1 MMHRRLSNRSGALPA
16 GGIVLRRDRYTNHSI
31 ESLLGRTMV
40 ERWVAVVTGAGRG
53 IGRSIALALAR
64 VGYELVLAARSET
77 ELAGVKDEIEV
88 AGGKAIAV
96 PTDLRNRHQIESLA
110 EAAFALGPV
119 DVLVNNS
126 GIAGP
131 QGMMWD
137 LDPDEWAETMA
148 VNVDAVFLCSR
159 AFLPPMIERRRGSI
173 VNIGSITGKRP
184 LLGRSPYAT
193 SKLALV
199 GLTRTLAL
207 EAGPFGVRVNLISPG
222 FVEGA
227 RIDWVIERQAEA
239 RGVPGAVVRDEF
251 TALSPLRRLTSP
263 EDVASAVVFLASEA
277 AAAITGADINVNSGV
292 VMY

>member
-1 MMHRRLSNRSGALPA
+1 MS
-16 GGIVLRRDRYTNHSI
+16 
-31 ESLLGRTMV
+31 
-40 ERWVAVVTGAGRG
+40 ERPVAVVTGGGRG
-53 IGRSIALALAR
+53 IGRSIARALSSA
-64 VGYELVLAARSET
+64 GYDLVLAARSVS
-77 ELAGVKDEIEV
+77 ELERV
-88 AGGKAIAV
+88 AGEFEETGSRALAV
-96 PTDLRNRHQIESLA
+96 PTDLRSRAQIDRLA
-110 EAAFALGPV
+110 ETAIGLGPV
-119 DVLVNNS
+119 DLLVNNS

-159 AFLPPMIERRRGSI
+159 AFLPAMIERRRGSI

-184 LLGRSPYAT
+184 LMGRSPYAT

-207 EAGPFGVRVNLISPG
+207 ETGAYGVRVNLISPG
-222 FVEGA
+222 FVEGP
-227 RIDWVIERQAEA
+227 RIDWVIDRQAEA
-239 RGVPGAVVRDEF
+239 RGVASEEVREDF
-251 TALSPLRRLTSP
+251 TAQSPLGRLTSP
-263 EDVASAVVFLASEA
+263 EDVAAVVVFLASDA

>member
-1 MMHRRLSNRSGALPA
+1 M
-16 GGIVLRRDRYTNHSI
+16 
-31 ESLLGRTMV
+31 
-40 ERWVAVVTGAGRG
+40 VTGGGRG
-53 IGRSIALALAR
+53 IGRSIALALAGA
-64 VGYELVLAARSET
+64 GYELVLAARSET
-77 ELAGVKDEIEV
+77 ELAAVKTEIEE
-88 AGGKAIAV
+88 AGGTAVAV
-96 PTDLRNRHQIESLA
+96 PTDLRIADQIDRLA
-110 EAAFALGPV
+110 DTAREVGPV
-119 DVLVNNS
+119 DLLVNNS

-131 QGMMWD
+131 QGMLWE

-207 EAGPFGVRVNLISPG
+207 ETGPYGVRVNLISPG
-222 FVEGA
+222 FVEGP
-227 RIDWVIERQAEA
+227 RIDWVIDRQAEA
-239 RGVPGAVVRDEF
+239 RGLASAEVRDDF
-251 TALSPLRRLTSP
+251 TAQSPLGRLTSP
-263 EDVASAVVFLASEA
+263 EDVASVVVFLASDA
-277 AAAITGADINVNSGV
+277 AAAITGADLNVNSGV

>member
-1 MMHRRLSNRSGALPA
+1 MSEKS
-16 GGIVLRRDRYTNHSI
+16 
-31 ESLLGRTMV
+31 
-40 ERWVAVVTGAGRG
+40 VAVVTGGGRG
-53 IGRSIALALAR
+53 IGRSIARALSAA
-64 VGYELVLAARSET
+64 GYELVLAARSAS
-77 ELAGVKDEIEV
+77 ELEAVATEIEET
-88 AGGKAIAV
+88 GKRAWSV
-96 PTDLRNRHQIESLA
+96 PTDLHDRAAIDRLA
-110 EAAFALGPV
+110 ETAMGVGPV
-119 DVLVNNS
+119 DLLVNNS

-159 AFLPPMIERRRGSI
+159 AFLPAMIERRRGSI

-207 EAGPFGVRVNLISPG
+207 ETGPFGVRVNLISPG
-222 FVEGA
+222 FVEGP
-227 RIDWVIERQAEA
+227 RIDWVIDRQAEA
-239 RGVPGAVVRDEF
+239 RGVPSTVVREDF
-251 TALSPLRRLTSP
+251 TAQSPLGRLTSP
-263 EDVASAVVFLASEA
+263 EDVASTVVFLASDA

>member
-1 MMHRRLSNRSGALPA
+1 
-16 GGIVLRRDRYTNHSI
+16 
-31 ESLLGRTMV
+31 MV
-40 ERWVAVVTGAGRG
+40 ERWVAVVTGGGRG

-64 VGYELVLAARSET
+64 AGYELVLAARSDN
-77 ELAGVKDEIEV
+77 ELAAVKHEIEE

-96 PTDLRNRHQIESLA
+96 PTDLRSRPQIERLA
-110 EAAFALGPV
+110 EAAFAIGPV
-119 DVLVNNS
+119 DLLVNNG

-137 LDPDEWAETMA
+137 LNPDEWAETMA

-159 AFLPPMIERRRGSI
+159 AFLPPMIERGRGSI

-207 EAGPFGVRVNLISPG
+207 ETGPFGVRVNLISPG
-222 FVEGA
+222 FVEGP
-227 RIDWVIERQAEA
+227 RIDWVIGRQAEA
-239 RGVPGAVVRDEF
+239 RGVPGAVVREDF
-251 TALSPLRRLTSP
+251 TALSPLGRLTSP
-263 EDVASAVVFLASEA
+263 EDVASVVVFLASES

>member
-1 MMHRRLSNRSGALPA
+1 
-16 GGIVLRRDRYTNHSI
+16 
-31 ESLLGRTMV
+31 
-40 ERWVAVVTGAGRG
+40 VTGGGRG
-53 IGRSIALALAR
+53 IGRSIARALSAA
-64 VGYELVLAARSET
+64 GYDLVLAARSAL
-77 ELAGVKDEIEV
+77 ELEAVATEIEGS
-88 AGGKAIAV
+88 GGQAVSV
-96 PTDLRNRHQIESLA
+96 PTDLRDRVQVDRLA
-110 EAAFALGPV
+110 ETAMGVGPV
-119 DVLVNNS
+119 DLLVNNS

-159 AFLPPMIERRRGSI
+159 AFLPAMIERRQGSI

-184 LLGRSPYAT
+184 LLGRSPYAA

-207 EAGPFGVRVNLISPG
+207 ETGPFGIRVNLISPG
-222 FVEGA
+222 FVEGP
-227 RIDWVIERQAEA
+227 RIDWVIDRQAEV
-239 RGVPGAVVRDEF
+239 RGVPSAVVREDF
-251 TALSPLRRLTSP
+251 TAQSPLGRLTAP
-263 EDVASAVVFLASEA
+263 EDVAATVVFLASDA

>member
-1 MMHRRLSNRSGALPA
+1 MSERS
-16 GGIVLRRDRYTNHSI
+16 
-31 ESLLGRTMV
+31 
-40 ERWVAVVTGAGRG
+40 VAVVTGGGRG
-53 IGRSIALALAR
+53 IGRSIARALSAA
-64 VGYELVLAARSET
+64 GYDLVLAARSASELEAVASDIEET
-77 ELAGVKDEIEV
+77 
-88 AGGKAIAV
+88 GGQALSV
-96 PTDLRNRHQIESLA
+96 PTDLRDRAQIDRLA
-110 EAAFALGPV
+110 ETAIGIGPV
-119 DVLVNNS
+119 ELLVNNS

-159 AFLPPMIERRRGSI
+159 AFLPAMIERRRGSI

-207 EAGPFGVRVNLISPG
+207 ETGPFGVRVNLISPG
-222 FVEGA
+222 FVEGP
-227 RIDWVIERQAEA
+227 RIDWVIDRQAEA
-239 RGVPGAVVRDEF
+239 RGVASTVVREDF
-251 TALSPLRRLTSP
+251 TAQSPLGRLTSP
-263 EDVASAVVFLASEA
+263 EDVASTVVFLASDA

>member
-1 MMHRRLSNRSGALPA
+1 MTEQR
-16 GGIVLRRDRYTNHSI
+16 
-31 ESLLGRTMV
+31 
-40 ERWVAVVTGAGRG
+40 VAVVTGGGRG
-53 IGRSIALALAR
+53 IGRSIALALAGA
-64 VGYELVLAARSET
+64 GYELVLAARSET
-77 ELAGVKDEIEV
+77 ELAAVKTEIDE
-88 AGGKAIAV
+88 AGGKAVAV
-96 PTDLRNRHQIESLA
+96 PTDLRSRAQIDRLA
-110 EAAFALGPV
+110 DTAIRIGPV
-119 DVLVNNS
+119 DLLVNNS

-159 AFLPPMIERRRGSI
+159 AFLPAMIERRRGSI

-207 EAGPFGVRVNLISPG
+207 ETGAFGVRVNLISPG
-222 FVEGA
+222 FVEGP
-227 RIDWVIERQAEA
+227 RIDWVIDHQAEA
-239 RGVPGAVVRDEF
+239 RGVPSAVVREDF
-251 TALSPLRRLTSP
+251 TAQSPLGRLTSP
-263 EDVASAVVFLASEA
+263 VDVASAVVFLASDA

>member
-1 MMHRRLSNRSGALPA
+1 MAEPK
-16 GGIVLRRDRYTNHSI
+16 
-31 ESLLGRTMV
+31 
-40 ERWVAVVTGAGRG
+40 VAVVTGGGRG
-53 IGRSIALALAR
+53 IGRSIALALAK
-64 VGYELVLAARSET
+64 VGYELILAARSGT
-77 ELAGVKDEIEV
+77 ELTAVKTEIEE
-88 AGGKAIAV
+88 AGGKAVAV
-96 PTDLRNRHQIESLA
+96 PTDLRSRAQIDHLA
-110 EAAFALGPV
+110 STAIGIGPV
-119 DVLVNNS
+119 DLLVNNS

-137 LDPDEWAETMA
+137 LDPDAWAETMA

-159 AFLPPMIERRRGSI
+159 AFLPSMIERGRGSI

-207 EAGPFGVRVNLISPG
+207 ETGPFGVRVNLISPG
-222 FVEGA
+222 FVEWP

-239 RGVPGAVVRDEF
+239 RGVPGTVVREDF
-251 TALSPLRRLTSP
+251 TALSPLGRLTTP
-263 EDVASAVVFLASEA
+263 EDVASAVVFLASDG

>member
-1 MMHRRLSNRSGALPA
+1 MSERS
-16 GGIVLRRDRYTNHSI
+16 
-31 ESLLGRTMV
+31 
-40 ERWVAVVTGAGRG
+40 VAVVTGGGRG
-53 IGRSIALALAR
+53 IGRSIARAVSAA
-64 VGYELVLAARSET
+64 GYDLVLAARSAS
-77 ELAGVKDEIEV
+77 ELEAVATEIEET
-88 AGGKAIAV
+88 GGQAFSV
-96 PTDLRNRHQIESLA
+96 PTDLRDRAQIDRLA
-110 EAAFALGPV
+110 ETALGVGPV
-119 DVLVNNS
+119 DLLVNNS

-159 AFLPPMIERRRGSI
+159 AFLPAMIERRRGSI

-207 EAGPFGVRVNLISPG
+207 ETGPFGVRVNLISPG
-222 FVEGA
+222 FVEGP
-227 RIDWVIERQAEA
+227 RIDWVIDRQAEA
-239 RGVPGAVVRDEF
+239 RGVPNTVIREDF
-251 TALSPLRRLTSP
+251 TAQSPLGRLTSP
-263 EDVASAVVFLASEA
+263 EDVASAVVFLASDA